1 MLHFPGIWPRPP
13 VDALDSTG
21 PKMDCVFPCTH
32 IPVCVC
38 VLLSH
43 VWLSAALWTVAYQV
57 LCPWNFPGKNTGV
70 GTYMWSSLFYKLDT
84 ETTTNNKIELL

>member
-38 VLLSH
+38 VCVCVCFTQSCLTLCSPVDCSLPGPLSMEFSRQKHWSGYIH
-43 VWLSAALWTVAYQV
+43 VVQFNL
-57 LCPWNFPGKNTGV
+57 
-70 GTYMWSSLFYKLDT
+70 
-84 ETTTNNKIELL
+84 